1 MQTQAR
7 FALGQRYIAAGA
19 GEGFYSVDQVP
30 GNALGAY
37 LDGATVEVF
46 CNAQDATG
54 DTMNG
59 GEIIVHGSSGDATGY
74 AMRGGSIYIERDAGY
89 RCGIHMKEYQQKVP
103 AIVIG
108 GRCGSFLGEYQA
120 GGTIVVLGIGWE
132 DRCPVG
138 NFCGTGMHGGRIYLR
153 TTHLPPDLPAQVGSP
168 GHGGGHLPPAAPGGG
183 ILPPLPGGEGAAA
196 RLPLLCA
203 AAQHEK
209 SLQTALCQQLMGKE
223 KRLAV
228 QAEPPGACFV
238 RRPRRCRFPRH
249 RPPGRGQAG

>member
-120 GGTIVVLGIGWE
+120 GGTIVVLGLNRGEKRI
-132 DRCPVG
+132 VG
-138 NFCGTGMHGGRIYLR
+138 NFPCTGMHGGKVYLR
-153 TTHLPPDLPAQVGSP
+153 GDCQGISFPGQVT
-168 GHGGGHLPPAAPGGG
+168 AAPA
-183 ILPPLPGGEGAAA
+183 GEEELEEISRIVSEYCSLFGVDFQQVMGAPFTVVTPDSKNPYRQMYVAN
-196 RLPLLCA
+196 
-203 AAQHEK
+203 
-209 SLQTALCQQLMGKE
+209 
-223 KRLAV
+223 
-228 QAEPPGACFV
+228 
-238 RRPRRCRFPRH
+238 
-249 RPPGRGQAG
+249 

>member
-138 NFCGTGMHGGRIYLR
+138 NFCGTGMHGGKIFLR
-153 TTHLPPDLPAQVGSP
+153 TAHLPPDLPAQVCVKQAEAGDKE
-168 GHGGGHLPPAAPGGG
+168 
-183 ILPPLPGGEGAAA
+183 IIRPLVEGYCARFGGEAEA
-196 RLPLLCA
+196 LL
-203 AAQHEK
+203 QSEYFLLTPNSQNPYRQMYVHN
-209 SLQTALCQQLMGKE
+209 
-223 KRLAV
+223 
-228 QAEPPGACFV
+228 
-238 RRPRRCRFPRH
+238 
-249 RPPGRGQAG
+249 

>member
-108 GRCGSFLGEYQA
+108 GRCGSFWG
-120 GGTIVVLGIGWE
+120 V
-132 DRCPVG
+132 P
-138 NFCGTGMHGGRIYLR
+138 GGRHHCGAGHRLGGPLPRGELLR
-153 TTHLPPDLPAQVGSP
+153 HGDARRAHLPA
-168 GHGGGHLPPAAPGGG
+168 HHPPAP
-183 ILPPLPGGEGAAA
+183 
-196 RLPLLCA
+196 
-203 AAQHEK
+203 
-209 SLQTALCQQLMGKE
+209 
-223 KRLAV
+223 
-228 QAEPPGACFV
+228 
-238 RRPRRCRFPRH
+238 
-249 RPPGRGQAG
+249 

>member
-89 RCGIHMKEYQQKVP
+89 RCGIHMKEYQ
-103 AIVIG
+103 
-108 GRCGSFLGEYQA
+108 A

-153 TTHLPPDLPAQVGSP
+153 TTHLPPDLPAQVVVSQATEEDIS
-168 GHGGGHLPPAAPGGG
+168 HLR
-183 ILPPLPGGEGAAA
+183 PLVEEYC
-196 RLPLLCA
+196 RRFQVEKEPLLA
-203 AAQHEK
+203 SHYYVLRPNTK
-209 SLQTALCQQLMGKE
+209 NPYKQLY
-223 KRLAV
+223 V
-228 QAEPPGACFV
+228 NN
-238 RRPRRCRFPRH
+238 
-249 RPPGRGQAG
+249 

>member
-1 MQTQAR
+1 MQTQAK

-46 CNAQDATG
+46 CNTQDATG

-74 AMRGGSIYIERDAGY
+74 AMRAAPSTSRGTRAIAAAS
-89 RCGIHMKEYQQKVP
+89 MKEYQQKVP
-103 AIVIG
+103 ATSSAAGAAAFWGV
-108 GRCGSFLGEYQA
+108 QA
-120 GGTIVVLGIGWE
+120 GGTIVVLGISWE
-132 DRCPVG
+132 DRCPV
-138 NFCGTGMHGGRIYLR
+138 NFCGTGCTAGA
-153 TTHLPPDLPAQVGSP
+153 LPAHHPPAPRPAGPGGGLP

-183 ILPPLPGGEGAAA
+183 VLPPLPGGEGAAA

-209 SLQTALCQQLMGKE
+209 SLQAALCQQLMGKE

-228 QAEPPGACFV
+228 QTEPPGACFV

>member
-74 AMRGGSIYIERDAGY
+74 AMRGGSIYIEKDAGY
-89 RCGIHMKEYQQKVP
+89 RCGIHMKEYGAKVP
-103 AIVIG
+103 SIVIG

-120 GGTIVVLGIGWE
+120 GGVILVLGIGWE
-132 DRCPVG
+132 DRPPVG

-153 TTHLPPDLPAQVGSP
+153 TTHLPPDLPAQVAASEAGEEDLRRIEPLVNAYCAHFGADKGSLLAS
-168 GHGGGHLPPAAPGGG
+168 HYYVLAPNTSN
-183 ILPPLPGGEGAAA
+183 PY
-196 RLPLLCA
+196 
-203 AAQHEK
+203 K
-209 SLQTALCQQLMGKE
+209 QLY
-223 KRLAV
+223 V
-228 QAEPPGACFV
+228 NN
-238 RRPRRCRFPRH
+238 
-249 RPPGRGQAG
+249 

>member
-1 MQTQAR
+1 MKEFVMSKDSPIVSTPKGKLRGFR
-7 FALGQRYIAAGA
+7 FDGVDHFYGIRYAKAKRFQMPEPVPA
-19 GEGFYSVDQVP
+19 WEGVK
-30 GNALGAY
+30 
-37 LDGATVEVF
+37 
-46 CNAQDATG
+46 DATG

-153 TTHLPPDLPAQVGSP
+153 TTHLPPDLPAQVVVSQATEEDIS
-168 GHGGGHLPPAAPGGG
+168 HLR
-183 ILPPLPGGEGAAA
+183 PLVEEYC
-196 RLPLLCA
+196 RRFQVEKEPLLA
-203 AAQHEK
+203 SHYYVLRPNTK
-209 SLQTALCQQLMGKE
+209 NPYKQLY
-223 KRLAV
+223 V
-228 QAEPPGACFV
+228 NN
-238 RRPRRCRFPRH
+238 
-249 RPPGRGQAG
+249 